1 MTEVNV
7 GSALLSVFTVIG
19 HVQSIFFFVEVGF
32 AA

>member
-1 MTEVNV
+1 VNV

-19 HVQSIFFFVEVGF
+19 HIQSIFFFEEADF